1 MESPEPVEPAK
12 RKHVRRGPSEVQ
24 NLVLKA
30 AHKLFTDRGYHGTT
44 TKQIAEEAGVG
55 EPVIFRNF
63 GTKAGLFEEAVLKP
77 FTEFIDEWATSWD
90 RKPPATDAEVIVRSF
105 VKGIYGHV
113 EEHREL
119 LRTLMAARVQ
129 GGEKVL
135 DKIAAEVSQQY
146 ADALRVMRRVVLEQG
161 AARDYRSIDPPVTVA
176 VAAGAVMSVLLL
188 DDWLFPGHER
198 RPSKTRQIEELTRML
213 LHGIAHRD

>member
-1 MESPEPVEPAK
+1 M
-12 RKHVRRGPSEVQ
+12 R

-30 AHKLFTDRGYHGTT
+30 AHKLFTARGYHGTT

-77 FTEFIDEWATSWD
+77 FTEFIDEWASSWD
-90 RKPPATDAEVIVRSF
+90 RRTPSTDPELIVRSF
-105 VKGIYGHV
+105 VRGIYGHV
-113 EEHREL
+113 QEHREL

-135 DKIAAEVSQQY
+135 DRIAADVSQQY

-161 AARDYRSIDPPVTVA
+161 AARDYKRIDPPVTVA

-188 DDWLFPGHER
+188 DDWLFPNHER
-198 RPSKTRQIEELTRML
+198 RPSKARQIEELTQML
-213 LHGIAHRD
+213 LHGIAHRP

>member
-1 MESPEPVEPAK
+1 M
-12 RKHVRRGPSEVQ
+12 
-24 NLVLKA
+24 LKA
-30 AHKLFTDRGYHGTT
+30 AHTLFTAHGYHGTT
-44 TKQIAEEAGVG
+44 TRRIAEESGVG

-90 RKPPATDAEVIVRSF
+90 RRPPGTDPELIVRSF
-105 VKGIYGHV
+105 VRGVYGHV
-113 EEHREL
+113 QEHREL

-161 AARDYRSIDPPVTVA
+161 AARDYKRIDPPVTVA

-188 DDWLFPGHER
+188 DDWLFPDHER
-198 RPSKTRQIEELTRML
+198 RPSKSRQIEELTQML
-213 LHGIAHRD
+213 LHGIAHRE

>member
-1 MESPEPVEPAK
+1 M
-12 RKHVRRGPSEVQ
+12 RT
-24 NLVLKA
+24 LVLKA
-30 AHKLFTDRGYHGTT
+30 AHKLFTEQGYHGTT
-44 TKQIAEEAGVG
+44 TRQIASESGVG

-90 RKPPATDAEVIVRSF
+90 RRPPGADPELIVRSF
-105 VKGIYGHV
+105 VRGVYGHV
-113 EEHREL
+113 HEHREL

-135 DKIAAEVSQQY
+135 DKIAAQVSQQY

-161 AARDYRSIDPPVTVA
+161 AARDYKRIDPPVTVA

-188 DDWLFPGHER
+188 DDWLFPDHER
-198 RPSKTRQIEELTRML
+198 RPSRSRQIEELTQML
-213 LHGIAHRD
+213 LHGIAHRE